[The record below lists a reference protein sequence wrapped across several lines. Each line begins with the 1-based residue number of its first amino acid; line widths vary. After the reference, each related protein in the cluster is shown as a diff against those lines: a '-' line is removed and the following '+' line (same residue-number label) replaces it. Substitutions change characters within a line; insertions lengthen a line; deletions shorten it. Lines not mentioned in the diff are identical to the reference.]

1 MTVHAPQRVGGRT
14 ADADRRNRG
23 AAFAGVILLVGG
35 VFGVLQ
41 GASALGH
48 STPYANLLTYTYR
61 FSITSWGWIHL
72 AIGVALIIVGACVL
86 FDMVWAR
93 FAGIALAAV
102 SMAMQFIFL
111 PYYPAWAL
119 TAIALDIAVLWA
131 LLMYASNPD
140 NQHPDN

>member
-1 MTVHAPQRVGGRT
+1 MAVHAPQRVGGRT
-14 ADADRRNRG
+14 TDSDRGARG

-41 GASALGH
+41 GASAIGH
-48 STPYANLLTYTYR
+48 STPYASLVTYTYR

-72 AIGVALIIVGACVL
+72 AIGVALLVVGACVL
-86 FDMVWAR
+86 LGMPWAR
-93 FAGIALAAV
+93 FVGIGLASV

-119 TAIALDIAVLWA
+119 VAIALDIAVLWG
-131 LLMYASNPD
+131 LLMHASAPD
-140 NQHPDN
+140 N